1 MARKQAN
8 TDPETLSG
16 RRIYRDE
23 KGRVLYYNPRTL
35 TGYVITS
42 EHVAKYR
49 QLSSRFL
56 IGFLGAIVGYL
67 IFDQWDIPNW
77 IGVFIGIGCWLYMEY
92 QFRSVFLPS
101 LVQIHNFIPK
111 DKPSLLE
118 SSAKD
123 TIGRLALKA
132 GLYFAFAVLIMLD
145 VYMYLDPTPL
155 MLAAFWI
162 IAIATTLIG
171 CFQLY
176 AIVYQ
181 KKHPEILV
189 KETKKGRKAK

>member
-16 RRIYRDE
+16 RHIYKDE

-35 TGYVITS
+35 TGYVIKS
-42 EHVAKYR
+42 ENVAKYR

-67 IFDQWDIPNW
+67 IFDQWDMPNW
-77 IGVFIGIGCWLYMEY
+77 IGIIIGIGCWLYMEY

-101 LVQIHNFIPK
+101 LVQIHNFVPK
-111 DKPSLLE
+111 EKPSLLE
-118 SSAKD
+118 STAKD

-132 GLYFAFAVLIMLD
+132 ALFFAFAILIMVD
-145 VYMYLDPTPL
+145 VYVYLETTPL
-155 MLAAFWI
+155 TLAAFWA
-162 IAIATTLIG
+162 IAIVTTGIG

-176 AIVYQ
+176 AISYQ

-189 KETKKGRKAK
+189 KETKKGRKTK